1 MILGNWSIDYSLYQ
15 WIVDNVKDGK
25 VILEL
30 GSGNATEYLSKKW
43 KMISIEEDQD
53 WIDKFDSN
61 YIFAPIKNDWYDI
74 DSIVNNLPK
83 KVDVILIDGPAH
95 GKRIG
100 FFENLD
106 IFLKLRPSILIF
118 DDVER
123 QNDFECYKKSL
134 DRINSEFV
142 TETNIFSSSK
152 KFAIIRIKYSSVSG
166 IPLK

>member
-1 MILGNWSIDYSLYQ
+1 M
-15 WIVDNVKDGK
+15 
-25 VILEL
+25 

-166 IPLK
+166 IHLNKKNYILYETMG